1 MREAEPRPKAILS
14 EPKDAERQGIG
25 AIRITLDDIYM
36 AEYTLEPGSEPGT
49 PHYHARHSDTF
60 YVLEGE
66 LEFVID
72 GKAVRA
78 AAGTVLAAPRGA
90 IHAFPVAIGG
100 RARFLNL
107 HTPGGFERYIRE
119 LTAMRAR
126 GETPTD
132 QFFRSHDQ
140 YNV

>member
-1 MREAEPRPKAILS
+1 M
-14 EPKDAERQGIG
+14 
-25 AIRITLDDIYM
+25 
-36 AEYTLEPGSEPGT
+36 
-49 PHYHARHSDTF
+49 
-60 YVLEGE
+60 LEGE

-119 LTAMRAR
+119 LTAMRSR
-126 GETPTD
+126 GEKPND
-132 QFFRSHDQ
+132 EFFRSHDQ

>member
-1 MREAEPRPKAILS
+1 MRDAESRPKAILNA
-14 EPKDAERQGIG
+14 PKDAERQGSA
-25 AIRITLDDIYM
+25 AIRVTLDDVYV
-36 AEYTLEPGSEPGT
+36 AEYTLEPGSEPGAA
-49 PHYHARHSDTF
+49 HYHARHSDTF

-72 GKAVRA
+72 GKSVRA
-78 AAGTVLAAPRGA
+78 TAGTVLAAPRGA
-90 IHAFPVAIGG
+90 IHAFPIAIGG

-132 QFFRSHDQ
+132 AFFRSHDQ
-140 YNV
+140 INL

>member
-1 MREAEPRPKAILS
+1 MTDENARPRALLS
-14 EPKDAERQGIG
+14 EPEDAERQGMG
-25 AIRITLDDIYM
+25 AIRLTLDDIYM
-36 AEYTLEPGSEPGT
+36 AEYELEPGSEPGA

-60 YVLEGE
+60 YVLDGE
-66 LEFVID
+66 LEFVIE
-72 GKAVRA
+72 GRAIRAKAGA
-78 AAGTVLAAPRGA
+78 VLAAPRGA

-119 LTAMRAR
+119 LTALRAR

-132 QFFRSHDQ
+132 EFFRSHDQ
-140 YNV
+140 FNV

>member
-1 MREAEPRPKAILS
+1 MKNWIIRIPEPIPLGDTFFRAIVRPERAIEAEYA
-14 EPKDAERQGIG
+14 
-25 AIRITLDDIYM
+25 
-36 AEYTLEPGSEPGT
+36 LEPGSEPGM

-60 YVLEGE
+60 YVLEGQ

-72 GKAVRA
+72 GKTVRA
-78 AAGTVLAAPRGA
+78 MAGTVLAAPRGA

-132 QFFRSHDQ
+132 EFFRSHDQ

>member
-1 MREAEPRPKAILS
+1 MADQDPRPQAIVS
-14 EPKDAERQGIG
+14 GPQDGERQGIG
-25 AIRITLDDIYM
+25 TIRLALDDIYM
-36 AEYTLEPGSEPGT
+36 AVYELEPGSEPGT

-60 YVLEGE
+60 YVLDGE

-72 GKAVRA
+72 GKTVRA
-78 AAGTVLAAPRGA
+78 KAGTVLAAPRGA

-100 RARFLNL
+100 RARFLNM

-132 QFFRSHDQ
+132 EFFRSHDQ
-140 YNV
+140 FNV

>member
-1 MREAEPRPKAILS
+1 VREPEPRPHAILS
-14 EPKDAERQGIG
+14 EPKDAEQQGMG

-36 AEYTLEPGSEPGT
+36 AEYALEPGSEPGT
-49 PHYHARHSDTF
+49 PHARHSDTF

-72 GKAVRA
+72 GKTIRA
-78 AAGTVLAAPRGA
+78 TAGTILAAPRGA
-90 IHAFPVAIGG
+90 IHAFPVAIGA

-119 LTAMRAR
+119 LTAMRSR
-126 GETPTD
+126 GETPSD
-132 QFFRSHDQ
+132 EFFRSHDQ

>member
-1 MREAEPRPKAILS
+1 MTEPVARPRAVLR
-14 EPKDAERQGIG
+14 EPKDAERQGSG
-25 AIRITLDDIYM
+25 AIRLTLDDIYM
-36 AEYTLEPGSEPGT
+36 SEYTLEPGSEPGA

-72 GKAVRA
+72 GETVRA
-78 AAGTVLAAPRGA
+78 TAGTVLAAPRGA

-100 RARFLNL
+100 TARFLNL

-126 GETPTD
+126 GETPTEE
-132 QFFRSHDQ
+132 FFRSHDQ

>member
-1 MREAEPRPKAILS
+1 MPETQHRPEAILTHP
-14 EPKDAERQGIG
+14 EDAERRGIG

-36 AEYTLEPGSEPGT
+36 AEYTLEPGSEPGA

-78 AAGTVLAAPRGA
+78 AAGAVLAAPRGA

-132 QFFRSHDQ
+132 EFFRSHDQ

>member
-1 MREAEPRPKAILS
+1 MTESRPRAIVA
-14 EPKDAERQGIG
+14 EPKDAEPQGIG
-25 AIRITLDDIYM
+25 AIRLTLEDIYM
-36 AEYTLEPGSEPGT
+36 AEYALEPGGEPGT
-49 PHYHARHSDTF
+49 PHYHERHSDTF

-72 GKAVRA
+72 GKHVRA
-78 AAGTVLAAPRGA
+78 AAGTVLSAPRGA
-90 IHAFPVAIGG
+90 IHAFPVAVGG

-132 QFFRSHDQ
+132 AFFRSHDQ
-140 YNV
+140 INL

>member
-1 MREAEPRPKAILS
+1 MTDKDARPQAILNGP
-14 EPKDAERQGIG
+14 EDAERQGIS
-25 AIRITLDDIYM
+25 AIRLTLDDVYM
-36 AEYTLEPGSEPGT
+36 AEYELEPGSEPGT

-60 YVLEGE
+60 YVLDGE
-66 LEFVID
+66 LEFVIE
-72 GKAVRA
+72 GRAIRAKAVA
-78 AAGTVLAAPRGA
+78 VLAAPRGA

-132 QFFRSHDQ
+132 EFFRSHDQ
-140 YNV
+140 FNV

>member
-1 MREAEPRPKAILS
+1 MTDQDARPQAILS
-14 EPKDAERQGIG
+14 EPQDGERQGIG
-25 AIRITLDDIYM
+25 TIRLTLDDIYM
-36 AEYTLEPGSEPGT
+36 AVYELEPGSEPGT

-60 YVLEGE
+60 YVLDGE

-72 GKAVRA
+72 GRTVRA
-78 AAGTVLAAPRGA
+78 KAGTVLAAPRGA

-107 HTPGGFERYIRE
+107 HTPGGFEHYIRE

-126 GETPTD
+126 GETPTEE
-132 QFFRSHDQ
+132 FFRSHDQ
-140 YNV
+140 FNV